1 MPANGVVGAG
11 AGAALTTV
19 TEAAVVVATGDA
31 VYGGGVEVGE
41 ETGDEVATGVAA
53 WVTPGVGV
61 NVTPIGLAVG
71 VTVGS
76 AVGVGGRVMLGVGT
90 LLS

>member
-1 MPANGVVGAG
+1 MPANRVMGAG
-11 AGAALTTV
+11 AGAVLTTV
-19 TEAAVVVATGDA
+19 TGVAAVVATGDA
-31 VYGGGVEVGE
+31 VYGGGVGVGE

-61 NVTPIGLAVG
+61 NVSPIGLAVG